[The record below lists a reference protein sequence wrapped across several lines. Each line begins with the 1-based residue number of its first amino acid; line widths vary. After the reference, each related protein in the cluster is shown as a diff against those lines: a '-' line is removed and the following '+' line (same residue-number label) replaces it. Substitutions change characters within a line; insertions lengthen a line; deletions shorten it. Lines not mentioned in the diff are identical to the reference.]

1 MSTERF
7 GELPSGVDLI
17 NPFRLYA
24 KLLRCVSNFM
34 LKKAQQKFGAECKMA
49 LHPTF
54 CLYEMDPQSIVA
66 VAWLKDFKKTNF
78 KIINEDL
85 FCQFCFG
92 FDYNFEFE
100 PDFKCVLR
108 SNIFLR
114 SLPQVCSLLAWGSN

>member
-1 MSTERF
+1 
-7 GELPSGVDLI
+7 
-17 NPFRLYA
+17 
-24 KLLRCVSNFM
+24 
-34 LKKAQQKFGAECKMA
+34 MA

-108 SNIFLR
+108 SNILIFFSKWVPSLR
-114 SLPQVCSLLAWGSN
+114 DGSYVYSILYIHSP